1 MLPKWHILL
10 GALFTILVA
19 NIFKI
24 GPLNSLLIFL
34 SSFLIDFDHYLY
46 YVYKKRSFSLKKAY
60 FFLKK
65 RDKELSQ
72 LSMRKRSKVF
82 LGYFI
87 FHGLE
92 TIFLLLLLGFLISPF
107 FFYISLGAFFHLATD
122 IFHKKKARGGW
133 GNVSLIYDFIKFRKM
148 KSAF

>member
-1 MLPKWHILL
+1 MLPKWHILF
-10 GALFTILVA
+10 GFLFAILVA

-24 GPLNSLLIFL
+24 EPFNSLLLFL

-46 YVYKKRSFSLKKAY
+46 YVYKKRSFNLKKAY

-65 RDKELSQ
+65 RDRASFQ
-72 LSMRKRSKVF
+72 LPLKKRKKTF

-92 TIFLLLLLGFLISPF
+92 LILLLVLLGFLIHSC
-107 FFYISLGAFFHLATD
+107 FFYISLGAFFHLTTD
-122 IFHKKKARGGW
+122 IFYKKKTRGRW
-133 GNVSLIYDFIKFRKM
+133 DNISLIYDFIKFRKM
-148 KSAF
+148 KSVF